1 MCVYDDLLIPSPSCC
16 DFFRQCDNNIEWEF
30 PCPEGEDGIRLWFDE
45 ELQVRMIIQIYPR

>member
-1 MCVYDDLLIPSPSCC
+1 MCIYDDLLIPSPHCC

-30 PCPEGEDGIRLWFDE
+30 PCPEGENGIRLWFDE